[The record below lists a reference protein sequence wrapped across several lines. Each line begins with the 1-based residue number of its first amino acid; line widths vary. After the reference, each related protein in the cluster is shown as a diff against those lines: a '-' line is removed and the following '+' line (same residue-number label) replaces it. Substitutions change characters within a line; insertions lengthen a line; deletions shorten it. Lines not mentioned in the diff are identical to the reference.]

1 MRRSLVP
8 LLMLLFSLAATAS
21 AQTPP
26 PVTEPLTMV
35 NGQFMLRANIDP
47 VLGKATVDEVA
58 ARIMIFDRDHDG
70 LIVKDELIERMQDL
84 VTRGDSN
91 GDGALDGG
99 EIHMLAM
106 SPATAAVQGFP
117 GHGGYSFSDQPGSS
131 SRLHFEG
138 ALDDLRLA
146 SETRDEAL
154 ALVQTFVKSHEAS
167 VSASLLKEME
177 TVLTP
182 EQLAEFKKALGNQ
195 GQVRV
200 FRAGNDSTP
209 MVFFMGTDLD
219 RVIQKYKLWPEQSRV
234 ALAAIEQFKARF
246 RPGAAEKSALVEQMK
261 DVLSDDERANF
272 QAALD
277 RRPLTKG
284 GIEMSL
290 KE

>member
-8 LLMLLFSLAATAS
+8 LLMLLFSLAAAAS
-21 AQTPP
+21 AQTPT
-26 PVTEPLTMV
+26 PVTESVTMV
-35 NGQFMLRANIDP
+35 NGQFMTRTAIDSP
-47 VLGKATVDEVA
+47 VGKATVDEVA
-58 ARIMIFDRDHDG
+58 ARIMMFDRDHDG
-70 LIVKDELIERMQDL
+70 QIVKDELIERMQDL

-106 SPATAAVQGFP
+106 SPATASVQGFP
-117 GHGGYSFSDQPGSS
+117 GHGGYSFSDQPGLS

-154 ALVQTFVKSHEAS
+154 AIVQTFVESHEAS
-167 VSASLLKEME
+167 VSANLLKEME

-182 EQLAEFKKALGNQ
+182 EQLAEFTKALGNQ
-195 GQVRV
+195 SQVRV

-209 MVFFMGTDLD
+209 MVFFMGTDLG
-219 RVIQKYKLWPEQSRV
+219 RIIQKYKLWPEQSRV
-234 ALAAIEQFKARF
+234 ALAAIEQFNARF
-246 RPGAAEKSALVEQMK
+246 RPDAAEKSALVERMK
-261 DVLSDDERANF
+261 EVLSDDERANF
-272 QAALD
+272 RAALD

-284 GIEMSL
+284 GVAMT
-290 KE
+290 K